1 VKTACP
7 TCGAE
12 VDFRYDDSFVRVCT
26 FCRSA
31 VLRTDRGI
39 ESLGKT
45 ADLVDLPSPI
55 ALFAEG
61 RYRGLG
67 FMVVGRTQLRH
78 QAGGLWQ
85 EWYAKMDDGR
95 WGWLAE
101 AQGRYYLT
109 FEAPGA
115 AAPLGFDAAQPG
127 AQATIAYEV
136 PRTLTVHERADAQ
149 YVSAE
154 GEIPFRFQPGAWFRM
169 VDLGDAEGRF
179 ATIDYGITGANE
191 APAVYVGRQATLAE
205 LSLTGG
211 ERAPATGGQQ
221 IASRRLA
228 CPQCD
233 GALELRAPDAALRV
247 ACPYCGALL
256 DANAGVLSILR
267 TLEPGQRGRSP
278 IPLGATCTFEGTTLT
293 AIGHVQRV
301 AIIDGM
307 HYPFD
312 EVLLHA
318 PSLGFRWLVQSDG
331 HWSYVQP
338 VQPGA
343 VETTPG
349 GVRYEGV
356 GFRPFQHATL
366 EVERVVGE
374 FYWRVEIGEDVQSAD
389 YIAPPAM
396 LSSEQSADEVTWSL
410 GRYVSHRE
418 LERAFDGKVV
428 AGSATGIAPNQPPL
442 LAGLGAVI
450 GVLALAFAVLYVGL
464 QMTADNRVVTRQSAT
479 FAPPELPAADPT
491 ADPLAPVPVATSL
504 VWFSEPFQ
512 LADGDNVA
520 IDLDTSVSNSW
531 VSVGGDLIHDG
542 SGEFEMFDRDIE
554 YYFGYDGGESWSEGS
569 QRATVTLG
577 PQPGGTYVLR
587 LEATGPDASPPRI
600 DVAIRQDVVVG
611 RLALFAL
618 IALFVPGLV
627 LGLVR
632 YLYERKRW
640 SQSDLAPLIYRA
652 GGDDE

>member
-7 TCGAE
+7 TCGGE
-12 VDFRYDDSFVRVCT
+12 VEFRYDDSFVRVCT

-45 ADLVDLPSPI
+45 ADLADVPSPI

-78 QAGGLWQ
+78 QAGGTWQ

-109 FEAPGA
+109 FEVPGA
-115 AAPLGFDAAQPG
+115 APPLAYDAAQPG
-127 AQATIAYEV
+127 AQATIVYDE
-136 PRTLTVHERADAQ
+136 PRTLTVYERAEAQ

-169 VDLGDAEGRF
+169 VDLGDADGRF
-179 ATIDYGITGANE
+179 ATIDYGITGAGE
-191 APAVYVGRQATLAE
+191 APSVYVGRQATLAE
-205 LSLTGG
+205 LGLTGG
-211 ERAPATGGQQ
+211 ERAPVAAPQ

-233 GALELRAPDAALRV
+233 GALELHTGEILRV

-256 DANAGVLSILR
+256 DANAGVLTILR
-267 TLEPGQRGRSP
+267 QLEANQRAQSP

-293 AIGHVQRV
+293 AIGYVQRA
-301 AIIDGM
+301 AIVFGV

-318 PSLGFRWLVQSDG
+318 PALGFRWLVQSDG

-338 VQPGA
+338 VQPAA
-343 VETTPG
+343 VTTEYGG

-356 GFRPFQHATL
+356 KFAPFQTAHL

-374 FYWRVEIGEDVQSAD
+374 FYWKVEIGEAVEGDD

-396 LSSEQSADEVTWSL
+396 LSSERSADELTWSL
-410 GRYVSHRE
+410 GRYVSARE
-418 LERAFDGKVV
+418 LERAFAGKVV
-428 AGSATGIAPNQPPL
+428 AGSATGVAPNQPPI

-450 GVLALAFAVLYVGL
+450 GLALLAFAALYIGMNL
-464 QMTADNRVVTRQSAT
+464 MADERVVTRQSVT
-479 FAPPELPAADPT
+479 FAPAEQPMALDASGLAPSLPAPA
-491 ADPLAPVPVATSL
+491 AH
-504 VWFSEPFQ
+504 VWFSEPFA
-512 LADGDNVA
+512 LDGGDNVA
-520 IDLDTSVSNSW
+520 IDFDTSVSNSW
-531 VSVGGDLIHDG
+531 VAVGGDLIREGADD
-542 SGEFEMFDRDIE
+542 FEMFDKDIE
-554 YYFGYDGGESWSEGS
+554 FYSGYEGGESWSEGS
-569 QRATVTLG
+569 RRATVTLG

-587 LEATGPDASPPRI
+587 LEATIPDATPPRI
-600 DVAIRQDVVVG
+600 DVAVRQDVFVQ
-611 RLALFAL
+611 RLALYAL
-618 IALFVPGLV
+618 IAVFAPALV
-627 LGLVR
+627 LGIVR
-632 YLYERKRW
+632 YAHERKRW
-640 SQSDLAPLIYRA
+640 STSDLAPLIYRS